1 MNVLKIMVF
10 FVVVVGIWIFCNNL
24 YEQDKQVLHILHN
37 IGIYKP
43 SFVFS
48 SLALLH
54 LKSLNYP
61 SLAGQTEKELLQ
73 ENRPHGPVYIKKR
86 KYYLKQDWFFL

>member
-1 MNVLKIMVF
+1 MVF
-10 FVVVVGIWIFCNNL
+10 FIVGGILIFCYNL

-37 IGIYKP
+37 IEIYKP

-48 SLALLH
+48 SLALLPP
-54 LKSLNYP
+54 KSLHYP

-73 ENRPHGPVYIKKR
+73 ENRPHGPVYMKK
-86 KYYLKQDWFFL
+86 LITFFLFN